1 MNIVVVGAGAIGSLF
16 GGLLSKKNKVTLV
29 GRSAHVTAIQK
40 KGLHIIGSTQLT
52 TDVMATDCIDDVNY
66 EVDLVLLT
74 VKSYDTVSA
83 IKQAQHLITDKTM
96 VLSLQNGLDN
106 IDKIK
111 SVISSNTISAG
122 ITTHGA
128 FFEKAGIINH
138 TGIGNTCIGE
148 ITGEISQ
155 KIKDICWVFND
166 AGIQTKVSSII
177 LKELW
182 AKAIINSS
190 INPVTAF
197 FECKNGYLVQN
208 PVLERIVEI
217 ICKES
222 TTIANDNKMDFS
234 YEDMLSKTKEVIH
247 HTSQNYSSMLQS
259 LQRHKKIEIDS
270 INGIFVEIGKK
281 NQSDVLMNSVLL
293 SLFEK

>member
-16 GGLLSKKNKVTLV
+16 GGLLSKKNNVTLL
-29 GRSAHVTAIQK
+29 GRTDHVTAIQK
-40 KGLHIIGSTQLT
+40 KGLQFIGNTTLT
-52 TDVMATDCIDDVNY
+52 TSPQSTDSIDYVDY
-66 EVDLVLLT
+66 EVDLLLLT
-74 VKSYDTVSA
+74 VKSYDTISA
-83 IKQAQHLITDKTM
+83 IKQAKKLITDHSV

-111 SVISSNTISAG
+111 SVISSKNIIAG

-128 FFEKAGIINH
+128 FFEKPGVINH
-138 TGIGNTCIGE
+138 TGVGMTCIGE
-148 ITGEISQ
+148 INGEISLR
-155 KIKDICWVFND
+155 IRNLSSVFND
-166 AGIQTKVSSII
+166 AGIQTTVSSNI
-177 LKELW
+177 LKQLW
-182 AKAIINSS
+182 SKAIINSS

-197 FECKNGYLVQN
+197 FKCKNGYLLQN

-222 TTIANDNKMDFS
+222 TTIADDNNMFFS
-234 YEDMLSKTKEVIH
+234 YEDMISKTKEVIH
-247 HTSQNYSSMLQS
+247 QTSQNHSSMLQS
-259 LQRHKKIEIDS
+259 IQRNKKIEIDS

-281 NQSDVLMNSVLL
+281 NHSEICMNSILL